1 MNFENTWY
9 LIIRQGRHGVMSHA
23 NFSKL
28 KEDEYIMLEN
38 FPTQHAALAEYQ
50 RLVKLDIADAKLKLD
65 KKQ

>member
-1 MNFENTWY
+1 
-9 LIIRQGRHGVMSHA
+9 
-23 NFSKL
+23 
-28 KEDEYIMLEN
+28 MLEN